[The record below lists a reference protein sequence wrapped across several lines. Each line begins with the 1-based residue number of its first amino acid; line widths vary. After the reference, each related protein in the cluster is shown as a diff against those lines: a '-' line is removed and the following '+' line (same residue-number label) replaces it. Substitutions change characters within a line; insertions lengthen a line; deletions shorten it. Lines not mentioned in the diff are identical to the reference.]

1 MSHPVLQDNDFF
13 GGLLPL
19 LANVS
24 ILGQCLFHWLLITR
38 WINNK
43 LCLLYVT
50 TSGQIIRSNHTN
62 TKAEWRLHVP
72 FERQKC
78 INYVSE
84 PLCASFSSNLTW
96 DWNLHKQRKFELVQT
111 FVTKIILL
119 KVILLLNMIMEQL
132 TVKIQLTTE
141 HQHNKFN
148 IIKEMLKSVQ
158 RVQRKTILKTM
169 YYMFFTT
176 DYLLILSVP
185 RSH

>member
-1 MSHPVLQDNDFF
+1 MPLLQSPQEPSWWSRNEKGGGEGGGGEGGRGKGEYGKWRILLEDLF

-19 LANVS
+19 FANVS
-24 ILGQCLFHWLLITR
+24 IFGQCLFHWLMIAR
-38 WINNK
+38 WINEK

-50 TSGQIIRSNHTN
+50 TLGQIIRSNYTN

-132 TVKIQLTTE
+132 TVKIKLTT
-141 HQHNKFN
+141 HYRASTQW
-148 IIKEMLKSVQ
+148 V
-158 RVQRKTILKTM
+158 
-169 YYMFFTT
+169 
-176 DYLLILSVP
+176 
-185 RSH
+185 

>member
-1 MSHPVLQDNDFF
+1 MKNITRREKCLIQYYKTMTPC
-13 GGLLPL
+13 
-19 LANVS
+19 
-24 ILGQCLFHWLLITR
+24 QCVNTWPMPFHWLMITR
-38 WINNK
+38 WINDK

-50 TSGQIIRSNHTN
+50 TSGQIIRSNYTN

-132 TVKIQLTTE
+132 TVKIKLTT
-141 HQHNKFN
+141 HYRASTQW
-148 IIKEMLKSVQ
+148 V
-158 RVQRKTILKTM
+158 
-169 YYMFFTT
+169 
-176 DYLLILSVP
+176 
-185 RSH
+185 

>member
-1 MSHPVLQDNDFF
+1 MRRGGGGRGGRGGRNYYWKRKVSHPALQDNDFF

-24 ILGQCLFHWLLITR
+24 IFGQCLFHWIMITR
-38 WINNK
+38 WINDK

-50 TSGQIIRSNHTN
+50 TSGQIIRSNYTN

-132 TVKIQLTTE
+132 TVKIKLTTE

-148 IIKEMLKSVQ
+148 II
-158 RVQRKTILKTM
+158 I
-169 YYMFFTT
+169 
-176 DYLLILSVP
+176 
-185 RSH
+185 

>member
-1 MSHPVLQDNDFF
+1 M
-13 GGLLPL
+13 
-19 LANVS
+19 
-24 ILGQCLFHWLLITR
+24 
-38 WINNK
+38 
-43 LCLLYVT
+43 
-50 TSGQIIRSNHTN
+50 
-62 TKAEWRLHVP
+62 
-72 FERQKC
+72 
-78 INYVSE
+78 
-84 PLCASFSSNLTW
+84 
-96 DWNLHKQRKFELVQT
+96 QT

-132 TVKIQLTTE
+132 TVKIKLTTE
-141 HQHNKFN
+141 HQRNKFN